1 MMDGVVS
8 TAAIAFKSKLT
19 TTPEERQVFRGPV

>member
-8 TAAIAFKSKLT
+8 TAAISFKSKLT
-19 TTPEERQVFRGPV
+19 NTPEERQVFRGPV